1 MVKDFSEPAFL
12 CTDYSFRESSRNNA
26 LVNLYF
32 PIEDASKAVGMEYK
46 SESIYYADPHN
57 IYYADDTLAS
67 KKDNVVNA
75 ETIAFSSMCFRAEC
89 LKYFHFELSK
99 PFIEFLNQNTTR
111 PAKVRAEARKLLGL
125 CVFNKECFYEFLE
138 IHCPNIY
145 EQFKRYEALG
155 ELHDTLT
162 YNKEQEELL
171 LQLSTAH

>member
-46 SESIYYADPHN
+46 SESIH
-57 IYYADDTLAS
+57 YADDLFVS
-67 KKDNVVNA
+67 SKDNVVNA
-75 ETIAFSSMCFRAEC
+75 ETIAFSPMCFRAEC
-89 LKYFHFELSK
+89 LRYFHFELSK
-99 PFIEFLNQNTTR
+99 PFVEFLNQNTTR
-111 PAKVRAEARKLLGL
+111 AAKVRTEAKKLLGL

-138 IHCPNIY
+138 AHCPNIY
-145 EQFKRYEALG
+145 EQFKCYEALN
-155 ELHDTLT
+155 ELYSTFM
-162 YNKEQEELL
+162 YNKEREELL

>member
-32 PIEDASKAVGMEYK
+32 PVADANKAVVMDYK
-46 SESIYYADPHN
+46 SEP

-67 KKDNVVNA
+67 RKDNVVNA

-99 PFIEFLNQNTTR
+99 PFIEFLDQNTTR
-111 PAKVRAEARKLLGL
+111 PAKVKAEAKKLSGL
-125 CVFNKECFYEFLE
+125 CVFNKDCFYEFLE
-138 IHCPNIY
+138 VHCPNIY
-145 EQFKRYEALG
+145 EQFKRYEALN
-155 ELHDTLT
+155 ELYNTLI

>member
-46 SESIYYADPHN
+46 SEPIYYAG
-57 IYYADDTLAS
+57 DTLAS
-67 KKDNVVNA
+67 RKDNVVNA
-75 ETIAFSSMCFRAEC
+75 ETIAFSPMCFRAEC
-89 LKYFHFELSK
+89 LRYYHFELSK
-99 PFIEFLNQNTTR
+99 PFVEFLNQNTTR

-138 IHCPNIY
+138 LHCPNIY
-145 EQFKRYEALG
+145 EQFKRYEALN
-155 ELHDTLT
+155 ELSNTLI

-171 LQLSTAH
+171 LQLSTVH

>member
-46 SESIYYADPHN
+46 SEPIYC
-57 IYYADDTLAS
+57 ADDTLAS
-67 KKDNVVNA
+67 RKDNVVNA

-89 LKYFHFELSK
+89 LRYFHFELSK

-138 IHCPNIY
+138 AHCPNIY
-145 EQFKRYEALG
+145 EQFKRYEALN
-155 ELHDTLT
+155 ELYNTFM

>member
-32 PIEDASKAVGMEYK
+32 PVEDANRAIVMDYK
-46 SESIYYADPHN
+46 SEP

-67 KKDNVVNA
+67 RKDNVVNA

-111 PAKVRAEARKLLGL
+111 PAKVRAEAKKLLGL
-125 CVFNKECFYEFLE
+125 CVFNKDCFYEFLE
-138 IHCPNIY
+138 VHCPNIY
-145 EQFKRYEALG
+145 EQFKRYEALN
-155 ELHDTLT
+155 ELYNTLI

>member
-32 PIEDASKAVGMEYK
+32 PVEDANRAIVMDYK
-46 SESIYYADPHN
+46 SEP

-67 KKDNVVNA
+67 RKDNVVNA
-75 ETIAFSSMCFRAEC
+75 ETIAFSPMCFRAEC
-89 LKYFHFELSK
+89 LRYFHFELSK

-111 PAKVRAEARKLLGL
+111 PAKVRAEAKKLSGL
-125 CVFNKECFYEFLE
+125 CVFNKDCFYEFLKV
-138 IHCPNIY
+138 HCPNIY
-145 EQFKRYEALG
+145 EQFKRYEALN
-155 ELHDTLT
+155 ELYNTLI

>member
-32 PIEDASKAVGMEYK
+32 PVEDANRAIVMDYK
-46 SESIYYADPHN
+46 SEP

-67 KKDNVVNA
+67 RKDNVVNA

-89 LKYFHFELSK
+89 LRYFHFELSK

-111 PAKVRAEARKLLGL
+111 PAKVRAEAKKLLGL
-125 CVFNKECFYEFLE
+125 CVFNKDCFYEFLKV
-138 IHCPNIY
+138 HCSNIY
-145 EQFKRYEALG
+145 EQFKRYEALN
-155 ELHDTLT
+155 ELYNTLI

>member
-32 PIEDASKAVGMEYK
+32 PVEDANRAIVMDYK
-46 SESIYYADPHN
+46 SEL

-67 KKDNVVNA
+67 RKDNVVNA
-75 ETIAFSSMCFRAEC
+75 ETIAFSSMCFRAER

-99 PFIEFLNQNTTR
+99 PFVEFLNQNTTR
-111 PAKVRAEARKLLGL
+111 PAKVRAEAKKLLGL

-138 IHCPNIY
+138 AHCPNIY
-145 EQFKRYEALG
+145 EQFKRYEALN
-155 ELHDTLT
+155 ELYNTFM

>member
-32 PIEDASKAVGMEYK
+32 PTEDASKAVGTEYK
-46 SESIYYADPHN
+46 SEP

-67 KKDNVVNA
+67 RKDNVVNA
-75 ETIAFSSMCFRAEC
+75 ETIAFSPMCFRAEC
-89 LKYFHFELSK
+89 LRYFHFELNK
-99 PFIEFLNQNTTR
+99 PFVEFLNQNATR
-111 PAKVRAEARKLLGL
+111 PAKVRAEARKLLRL
-125 CVFNKECFYEFLE
+125 CVFNKDCFYEFLE
-138 IHCPNIY
+138 VHCPNIY
-145 EQFKRYEALG
+145 EQFKRYEALN
-155 ELHDTLT
+155 ELYSTLI

>member
-32 PIEDASKAVGMEYK
+32 PIEDASKAIGMEYK
-46 SESIYYADPHN
+46 SEPIH
-57 IYYADDTLAS
+57 YADDLFVS
-67 KKDNVVNA
+67 SKDNVVNA
-75 ETIAFSSMCFRAEC
+75 ETIAFSPMCFRAEC

-125 CVFNKECFYEFLE
+125 CVFNKDCFYEFLE
-138 IHCPNIY
+138 AHCPNIY
-145 EQFKRYEALG
+145 EQFKRYEALN
-155 ELHDTLT
+155 ELYNTLI

>member
-1 MVKDFSEPAFL
+1 MAKDFSEPAFL

-32 PIEDASKAVGMEYK
+32 PIEDASKAIDMEYK
-46 SESIYYADPHN
+46 SEP

-67 KKDNVVNA
+67 RKDSVVSA

-111 PAKVRAEARKLLGL
+111 PAKVRTEARKLLGL
-125 CVFNKECFYEFLE
+125 CVFNKDCFYEFLE
-138 IHCPNIY
+138 VHCPNIY
-145 EQFKRYEALG
+145 EQFKRYEALN
-155 ELHDTLT
+155 ELYNTLI

>member
-46 SESIYYADPHN
+46 SEPIYC
-57 IYYADDTLAS
+57 ADDLLIS
-67 KKDNVVNA
+67 NKDNVVNA
-75 ETIAFSSMCFRAEC
+75 ETIAFSPMCFRAEC
-89 LKYFHFELSK
+89 LRYYHFELSK
-99 PFIEFLNQNTTR
+99 PFVEFLNQNTTR

-125 CVFNKECFYEFLE
+125 CVFNKDCFYEFLE
-138 IHCPNIY
+138 VHCPNIY
-145 EQFKRYEALG
+145 EQFKRYEALN
-155 ELHDTLT
+155 ELYNTLI

>member
-32 PIEDASKAVGMEYK
+32 PVEDANKAVVMEYK
-46 SESIYYADPHN
+46 SEP

-67 KKDNVVNA
+67 RKDNVVNA
-75 ETIAFSSMCFRAEC
+75 ETIAFSPMCFRAEC
-89 LKYFHFELSK
+89 LRYFHFELSK

-111 PAKVRAEARKLLGL
+111 PAKVRTEVRKLLGL
-125 CVFNKECFYEFLE
+125 CVFNKDCFYEFLE
-138 IHCPNIY
+138 VHCPNIY
-145 EQFKRYEALG
+145 EQFKRYEALN
-155 ELHDTLT
+155 ELYNTLI

>member
-32 PIEDASKAVGMEYK
+32 PVEDASKAIGMEYK
-46 SESIYYADPHN
+46 SEP

-67 KKDNVVNA
+67 RKDNVVSA

-99 PFIEFLNQNTTR
+99 PFVEFLDQNTTR
-111 PAKVRAEARKLLGL
+111 PAKVRTEARKLLGL
-125 CVFNKECFYEFLE
+125 CVFNKDCFYEFLE
-138 IHCPNIY
+138 VHCPNIY
-145 EQFKRYEALG
+145 EQFKRYEALN
-155 ELHDTLT
+155 ELYNTLI

-171 LQLSTAH
+171 LQLSTTH

>member
-1 MVKDFSEPAFL
+1 MAKDFSEPAFL
-12 CTDYSFRESSRNNA
+12 CTDYSFRESSQNNA

-32 PIEDASKAVGMEYK
+32 PIEDASKAIGMEYK
-46 SESIYYADPHN
+46 SEP

-67 KKDNVVNA
+67 RKDNVVSA

-89 LKYFHFELSK
+89 LRYFHFELSK
-99 PFIEFLNQNTTR
+99 PFVEFLNQNTTR

-125 CVFNKECFYEFLE
+125 CVFNKDCFYKFLE
-138 IHCPNIY
+138 LHCPNIY
-145 EQFKRYEALG
+145 EQFKRYEALN
-155 ELHDTLT
+155 ELYNTLI

>member
-1 MVKDFSEPAFL
+1 MAKDFSEPAFL
-12 CTDYSFRESSRNNA
+12 CTDYSFCESSRNNA

-32 PIEDASKAVGMEYK
+32 PVEDANKAIGMEYK
-46 SESIYYADPHN
+46 SEP

-67 KKDNVVNA
+67 RKDNVVSA

-111 PAKVRAEARKLLGL
+111 SAKVRAEARKLLGL

-138 IHCPNIY
+138 AHCPNIY
-145 EQFKRYEALG
+145 EQFKCYEALN
-155 ELHDTLT
+155 ELYNTFM
-162 YNKEQEELL
+162 YNKEREELL

>member
-32 PIEDASKAVGMEYK
+32 PVEDANKAIVMDYK
-46 SESIYYADPHN
+46 SEP

-67 KKDNVVNA
+67 RKDNVVNA
-75 ETIAFSSMCFRAEC
+75 ETIAFSPMCFRAEC
-89 LKYFHFELSK
+89 LRYFHFELSK
-99 PFIEFLNQNTTR
+99 PFVEFLNQNTTR

-138 IHCPNIY
+138 VHCPNIY
-145 EQFKRYEALG
+145 EQFKRYEALN
-155 ELHDTLT
+155 ELYNTLM

>member
-32 PIEDASKAVGMEYK
+32 PVEDANRAVGMEYK
-46 SESIYYADPHN
+46 SEP

-67 KKDNVVNA
+67 RKDNVVKA

-89 LKYFHFELSK
+89 LRYFHFELSK
-99 PFIEFLNQNTTR
+99 PFVEFLNQNTTR

-125 CVFNKECFYEFLE
+125 CVFNKDCFYEFLE
-138 IHCPNIY
+138 AHCPNIY
-145 EQFKRYEALG
+145 EQFKRYEALN
-155 ELHDTLT
+155 ELYSTLI

>member
-1 MVKDFSEPAFL
+1 MAKDFSEPAFL

-32 PIEDASKAVGMEYK
+32 PVEDANKAIVMDYK
-46 SESIYYADPHN
+46 SEP

-67 KKDNVVNA
+67 RKDNVVNA

-89 LKYFHFELSK
+89 LRYFHFELSK
-99 PFIEFLNQNTTR
+99 PFVEFLNQNTTR
-111 PAKVRAEARKLLGL
+111 PAKVRAETRKLSGL
-125 CVFNKECFYEFLE
+125 CVFNKDCFYEFLE
-138 IHCPNIY
+138 AHCPNIY
-145 EQFKRYEALG
+145 EQFKRYEALN
-155 ELHDTLT
+155 ELYNTLI

>member
-1 MVKDFSEPAFL
+1 MAKDFSEPAFL

-46 SESIYYADPHN
+46 SEPIH
-57 IYYADDTLAS
+57 YADDLFVS
-67 KKDNVVNA
+67 SKDNVVNA
-75 ETIAFSSMCFRAEC
+75 ETIAFSPMCFRAEC

-99 PFIEFLNQNTTR
+99 PFVDFLNQNTTR
-111 PAKVRAEARKLLGL
+111 PAKVRTEARKLLGL
-125 CVFNKECFYEFLE
+125 CVFNKDCFYEFLE
-138 IHCPNIY
+138 VHCPNIY
-145 EQFKRYEALG
+145 EQFKRYEALN
-155 ELHDTLT
+155 ELYNTLI

>member
-12 CTDYSFRESSRNNA
+12 CTDYSFRETSRNNT

-46 SESIYYADPHN
+46 SEPIH
-57 IYYADDTLAS
+57 YADDLFVS
-67 KKDNVVNA
+67 SKDNVVNA
-75 ETIAFSSMCFRAEC
+75 ETIAFSPMCFRAEC

-99 PFIEFLNQNTTR
+99 PFVDFLNQNTTR
-111 PAKVRAEARKLLGL
+111 PAKVRTEARKLLGL

-138 IHCPNIY
+138 VHCPNIY
-145 EQFKRYEALG
+145 EQFKRYEALN
-155 ELHDTLT
+155 ELYNTLI

>member
-46 SESIYYADPHN
+46 SEP

-67 KKDNVVNA
+67 RKDNVVNA
-75 ETIAFSSMCFRAEC
+75 ETIAFSPMCFRAEC
-89 LKYFHFELSK
+89 LRYFHFELSK

-111 PAKVRAEARKLLGL
+111 PAKVKAEARKLLGL
-125 CVFNKECFYEFLE
+125 CVFNKDCFYEFLE
-138 IHCPNIY
+138 AHCPNIY
-145 EQFKRYEALG
+145 EQFKRYEALN
-155 ELHDTLT
+155 ELYNTLI

>member
-32 PIEDASKAVGMEYK
+32 PVEDANRAIVMDYK
-46 SESIYYADPHN
+46 SEP

-67 KKDNVVNA
+67 RKDNVVNA

-89 LKYFHFELSK
+89 LRYFHFELSK
-99 PFIEFLNQNTTR
+99 PFVEFLNQNTTR

-125 CVFNKECFYEFLE
+125 CVFNKDCFYEFLE

-145 EQFKRYEALG
+145 EQFKRYEALN
-155 ELHDTLT
+155 ELYNTLI

>member
-32 PIEDASKAVGMEYK
+32 PIEDASKAIGMEYK
-46 SESIYYADPHN
+46 SEP

-67 KKDNVVNA
+67 RKDNVVSA

-99 PFIEFLNQNTTR
+99 PFVEFLNQNTTR
-111 PAKVRAEARKLLGL
+111 SAKVRTEAKKLSGL
-125 CVFNKECFYEFLE
+125 CVFNKDCFYEFLE
-138 IHCPNIY
+138 AHCPNIY
-145 EQFKRYEALG
+145 EQFKCYEALN
-155 ELHDTLT
+155 ELCSTFM
-162 YNKEQEELL
+162 YNKEREELL

>member
-1 MVKDFSEPAFL
+1 MAKDFSEPAFL

-26 LVNLYF
+26 LANLYF
-32 PIEDASKAVGMEYK
+32 PIEDASKAIGMEYE
-46 SESIYYADPHN
+46 SEP

-67 KKDNVVNA
+67 RKDNVVNA

-89 LKYFHFELSK
+89 LRYFHFELSK

-138 IHCPNIY
+138 AHCPNIY
-145 EQFKRYEALG
+145 EQFKCYEALN
-155 ELHDTLT
+155 ELYNTFM
-162 YNKEQEELL
+162 YNKEREELL

>member
-32 PIEDASKAVGMEYK
+32 PVEDANRAIVMDYK
-46 SESIYYADPHN
+46 SEP

-67 KKDNVVNA
+67 RKDNVVSA
-75 ETIAFSSMCFRAEC
+75 ETIAFSSMCFRAEG
-89 LKYFHFELSK
+89 LRYFHFELSK
-99 PFIEFLNQNTTR
+99 PFVEFLNQNTTR

-138 IHCPNIY
+138 AHCPNIY
-145 EQFKRYEALG
+145 EQFKRYEALN
-155 ELHDTLT
+155 ELYNTLI

>member
-32 PIEDASKAVGMEYK
+32 PIEDASKAIGMEYE
-46 SESIYYADPHN
+46 SEP

-67 KKDNVVNA
+67 RKDNVVNA

-89 LKYFHFELSK
+89 LRYFHFELSK
-99 PFIEFLNQNTTR
+99 PFVEFLNQNTTR
-111 PAKVRAEARKLLGL
+111 PAKVRTEAKKLSGL
-125 CVFNKECFYEFLE
+125 CVFNKDCFYEFLE
-138 IHCPNIY
+138 VHCPNIY
-145 EQFKRYEALG
+145 EQFKRYEALN
-155 ELHDTLT
+155 ELYNTLI

>member
-1 MVKDFSEPAFL
+1 MAKDFSEPAFL

-46 SESIYYADPHN
+46 SEPIH
-57 IYYADDTLAS
+57 YADDLFVS
-67 KKDNVVNA
+67 SKDNVVNA
-75 ETIAFSSMCFRAEC
+75 ETIAFSPMCFRAEC
-89 LKYFHFELSK
+89 LRYYHFELSK

-125 CVFNKECFYEFLE
+125 CVFNKDCFYEFLE
-138 IHCPNIY
+138 AHCPNIY
-145 EQFKRYEALG
+145 EQFKRYEALN
-155 ELHDTLT
+155 ELYNTLI

>member
-12 CTDYSFRESSRNNA
+12 CTDYSFRESSQNNT

-46 SESIYYADPHN
+46 SEPIH
-57 IYYADDTLAS
+57 YADDLFVS
-67 KKDNVVNA
+67 SKDNVVNA

-89 LKYFHFELSK
+89 LRYFHFELSK

-111 PAKVRAEARKLLGL
+111 PAKVRTEARKLLGL
-125 CVFNKECFYEFLE
+125 CVFNKDCFYEFLE
-138 IHCPNIY
+138 AHCPNIY
-145 EQFKRYEALG
+145 EQFKRYEALN
-155 ELHDTLT
+155 ELYNTLV
-162 YNKEQEELL
+162 YKKEQEELL